1 MSALAWPF
9 VALVVGLVALWR
21 LDVFARRWAGPYV
34 TREHYGAHQDL
45 MNERYH
51 MDRAEMAKLEARVTE
66 LRNDFTHL
74 TNRVGPA
81 PENRLGARR

>member
-34 TREHYGAHQDL
+34 TKAEWLKLEELQEGINGEHNATL
-45 MNERYH
+45 
-51 MDRAEMAKLEARVTE
+51 AKLTERVTE

>member
-34 TREHYGAHQDL
+34 TRELYNTHQAL
-45 MNERYH
+45 MSERYH
-51 MDRAEMAKLEARVTE
+51 LDRAEAAKLEERVTE
-66 LRNDFTHL
+66 LRKDFTHL